1 MFFGTAQARERAEV
15 FGGLA
20 AMVRAGVSMG
30 ESLTALAGDMRPSRM
45 QAALLRVGHEVSGG
59 RTFSTCLQEHPE
71 IFSSLTVAMLQVGER
86 GGGLEQALRGIA
98 DYHERDFELRSLL
111 QRELTYPIILFAAI
125 LFIPLIG
132 RLIVVWVTETLLAAL
147 LAGAAALLLYA
158 LVFGVP
164 GVLVYLLIRNARQ
177 STAGRLRLDRIKL
190 RLPLVGKVLRK
201 LALARFCRAL
211 ASLYSAGVLMGT
223 SLRLAGQASG
233 NEVVARELGGGAG
246 AVEAGA
252 GLAEALG
259 KSSVMP
265 NTVLQMLRTGEHTGE
280 VDAMAHNV
288 ADHLEVEAQTAIKQM
303 AVTVTPVSVVIAG
316 VIVALMLLS
325 FYGGLYSF

>member
-1 MFFGTAQARERAEV
+1 MFGTAQARERAEV

-20 AMVRAGVSMG
+20 SMVHAGVSIG
-30 ESLTALAGDMRPSRM
+30 ESLTAIAGDMRPSRM
-45 QAALLRVGHEVSGG
+45 QAALLRAGHDVSGG
-59 RTFSTCLQEHPE
+59 RTFSTCLEERPDV
-71 IFSSLTVAMLQVGER
+71 FSPLTVAMLQVGER
-86 GGGLEQALRGIA
+86 GGRLEHALRTIA
-98 DYHERDFELRSLL
+98 DYHERDFKLRSLL
-111 QRELTYPIILFAAI
+111 QRELTYPLILFAAI

-147 LAGAAALLLYA
+147 LAGAATLLLYA
-158 LVFGVP
+158 LIFGVP
-164 GVLVYLLIRNARQ
+164 GVLVYLLIRNAKK

-190 RLPLVGKVLRK
+190 RLPVVGKVLTK

-246 AVEAGA
+246 AVESGA
-252 GLAEALG
+252 SLAEALG
-259 KSSVMP
+259 KSSLMP
-265 NTVLQMLRTGEHTGE
+265 RAVLQMLRTGEHTGE
-280 VDAMAHNV
+280 VDAMADNV
-288 ADHLEVEAQTAIKQM
+288 ADHLEVEAETALKQM
-303 AVTVTPVSVVIAG
+303 AVTVTPIAVVIAG
-316 VIVALMLLS
+316 IIVALMLLN